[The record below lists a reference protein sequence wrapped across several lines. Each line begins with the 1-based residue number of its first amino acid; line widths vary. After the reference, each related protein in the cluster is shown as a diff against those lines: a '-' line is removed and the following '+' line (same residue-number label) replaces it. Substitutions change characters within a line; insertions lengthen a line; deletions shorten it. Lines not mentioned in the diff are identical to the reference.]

1 MELNLHL
8 DEMKKVP
15 EMMEVSNVLQ
25 SEQKRRFR
33 RCTDPDNPNHDP
45 LFLMATMLDLRYKV
59 LLNPVQ
65 LESSKK
71 EVLKEVKEFAG
82 SNDPL
87 AVQLCLL
94 I

>member
-33 RCTDPDNPNHDP
+33 RCTDPDNPNDP
-45 LFLMATMLDLRYKV
+45 LV
-59 LLNPVQ
+59 VQ
-65 LESSKK
+65 LH
-71 EVLKEVKEFAG
+71 
-82 SNDPL
+82 
-87 AVQLCLL
+87 LL